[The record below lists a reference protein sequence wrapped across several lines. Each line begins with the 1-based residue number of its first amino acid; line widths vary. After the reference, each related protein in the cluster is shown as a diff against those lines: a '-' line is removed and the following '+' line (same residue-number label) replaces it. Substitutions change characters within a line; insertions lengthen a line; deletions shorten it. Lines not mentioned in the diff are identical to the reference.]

1 MATFTKFN
9 PLVEALAEGVH
20 NWQTNTLAVALTASA
35 PASSS
40 SLLSSISQISYT
52 NIQDGTS
59 TGRNLT
65 GITSSQTSGVYTL
78 DATDLVLT
86 ATGTVP
92 AFRYLV
98 LYNDT
103 AASDPLIGY
112 YDYGTTVN
120 LLNGETFTIVWDPT
134 GILTLT

>member
-20 NWQTNTLAVALTASA
+20 NWQTNTLAIALTASA
-35 PASSS
+35 PSAANGV
-40 SLLSSISQISYT
+40 LGDITQISYT
-52 NIQDGTS
+52 NIQDGTT
-59 TGRNLT
+59 TGRNVS
-65 GITSSQTSGVYTL
+65 GVTSSQTSGVYTL

>member
-20 NWQTNTLAVALTASA
+20 NWQTNTLAIALTASA
-35 PASSS
+35 PSAANEV
-40 SLLSSISQISYT
+40 LGDITQISYT
-52 NIQDGTS
+52 NIQDGTT
-59 TGRNLT
+59 TGRNVS
-65 GITSSQTSGVYTL
+65 GVTSSQTSGVYTL

>member
-1 MATFTKFN
+1 MATFTKFD

-20 NWQTNTLAVALTASA
+20 NWQTNTLAIALTASA
-35 PASSS
+35 PSAANGV
-40 SLLSSISQISYT
+40 LGDITQISYT
-52 NIQDGTS
+52 NIQDGTT
-59 TGRNLT
+59 TGRNVS
-65 GITSSQTSGVYTL
+65 GVTSSQTSGVYTL
-78 DATDLVLT
+78 DAADLVLT

>member
-20 NWQTNTLAVALTASA
+20 NWQTNTLTIALTASA
-35 PASSS
+35 PSAANEV
-40 SLLSSISQISYT
+40 LGDITQISYT

-78 DATDLVLT
+78 TATDLVLT

>member
-1 MATFTKFN
+1 MAVFTKFN

-20 NWQTNTLAVALTASA
+20 NWQTDTLAVALTASA
-35 PASSS
+35 PTNNS
-40 SLLSSISQISYT
+40 SLLSSISQISYSS
-52 NIQDGTS
+52 IQDGTT

-78 DATDLVLT
+78 DAADLVLT
-86 ATGTVP
+86 ATDTVP
-92 AFRYLV
+92 AFRYIV

-112 YDYGTTVN
+112 YDCGTTVN

>member
-9 PLVEALAEGVH
+9 SLVEALAEGVH
-20 NWQTNTLAVALTASA
+20 NWQSDTLAVALTATAPSA
-35 PASSS
+35 SNAV
-40 SLLSSISQISYT
+40 LGDITQISYA
-52 NIQDGTS
+52 NIENGTT
-59 TGRNLT
+59 TGRNVS
-65 GITSSQTSGVYTL
+65 GVTSSQTSGVYTL
-78 DATDLVLT
+78 DAADLVLT

>member
-20 NWQTNTLAVALTASA
+20 NWQTNTLAIALTASA
-35 PASSS
+35 PSAANGV
-40 SLLSSISQISYT
+40 LGDITQISYT
-52 NIQDGTS
+52 NIQDGTT
-59 TGRNLT
+59 TGRNVS
-65 GITSSQTSGVYTL
+65 GVTSSQTSGIYTL

-92 AFRYLV
+92 AFRYIV

-103 AASDPLIGY
+103 ATSDPLIGY

>member
-20 NWQTNTLAVALTASA
+20 NWQTNTLAIALTASA
-35 PASSS
+35 PSAANEV
-40 SLLSSISQISYT
+40 LGDITQISYT
-52 NIQDGTS
+52 NIQDGTT
-59 TGRNLT
+59 TGRNVS
-65 GITSSQTSGVYTL
+65 GVTSSQTSGVYTL

-120 LLNGETFTIVWDPT
+120 LLNGETFTIVWDST

>member
-20 NWQTNTLAVALTASA
+20 NWQTNTLAIALTASA
-35 PASSS
+35 PSAANGV
-40 SLLSSISQISYT
+40 LGDITQISYT
-52 NIQDGTS
+52 NIQDGTT
-59 TGRNLT
+59 TGRNVS
-65 GITSSQTSGVYTL
+65 GVTSSQTSGVYTL

-92 AFRYLV
+92 AFRYIV

-103 AASDPLIGY
+103 ATSDPLIGY

>member
-35 PASSS
+35 PSAANGV
-40 SLLSSISQISYT
+40 LGDITQISYT
-52 NIQDGTS
+52 NIQDGTT
-59 TGRNLT
+59 TGRNVS
-65 GITSSQTSGVYTL
+65 GVTSSQTSGVYTL

-103 AASDPLIGY
+103 ATSDPLIGY

>member
-20 NWQTNTLAVALTASA
+20 NWQTNTLAIALTASA
-35 PASSS
+35 PSAANGV
-40 SLLSSISQISYT
+40 LGDITQISYT
-52 NIQDGTS
+52 NIQDGTT
-59 TGRNLT
+59 TGRNVS
-65 GITSSQTSGVYTL
+65 GVTSSQTSGIYTL

>member
-1 MATFTKFN
+1 MATFTKFDS
-9 PLVEALAEGVH
+9 LVEALAEGVH
-20 NWQTNTLAVALTASA
+20 NWQSDTLTVALTASA
-35 PASSS
+35 PSAANGV
-40 SLLSSISQISYT
+40 LGDITQISYT
-52 NIQDGTS
+52 NIENGTT
-59 TGRNLT
+59 TGRNVS
-65 GITSSQTSGVYTL
+65 GVTSSQTSGVYTL
-78 DATDLVLT
+78 DAADLVLT

>member
-20 NWQTNTLAVALTASA
+20 NWQTNTLAIALTASA
-35 PASSS
+35 PSAANGV
-40 SLLSSISQISYT
+40 LGDITQISYT
-52 NIQDGTS
+52 NIQDGTT
-59 TGRNLT
+59 TGRNVS
-65 GITSSQTSGVYTL
+65 GVTSSQTSGVYTL

-120 LLNGETFTIVWDPT
+120 LLNGETFTIVWDST

>member
-20 NWQTNTLAVALTASA
+20 NWQTNTLAIALTASVPSA
-35 PASSS
+35 ANGV
-40 SLLSSISQISYT
+40 LGDITQISYT
-52 NIQDGTS
+52 NIQDGTT
-59 TGRNLT
+59 TGRNVS
-65 GITSSQTSGVYTL
+65 GVTSSQTSGVYTL

>member
-20 NWQTNTLAVALTASA
+20 NWQTNTLAIALTASA
-35 PASSS
+35 PSAANGV
-40 SLLSSISQISYT
+40 LGDITQISYT
-52 NIQDGTS
+52 NIQDGTT
-59 TGRNLT
+59 TGRNVS
-65 GITSSQTSGVYTL
+65 GVTSSQTSGVYTL

-92 AFRYLV
+92 AFRYIV

-134 GILTLT
+134 GIPTLT

>member
-20 NWQTNTLAVALTASA
+20 NWQTNTLAIALTASA
-35 PASSS
+35 PSAANWV
-40 SLLSSISQISYT
+40 LGDITQISYT
-52 NIQDGTS
+52 NIQDGTT
-59 TGRNLT
+59 TGRNVS
-65 GITSSQTSGVYTL
+65 GVTSSQTSGIYTL

-92 AFRYLV
+92 AFSYLV

>member
-1 MATFTKFN
+1 MAVFIKFN

-35 PASSS
+35 PTNNS
-40 SLLSSISQISYT
+40 SLLSSISQISYS
-52 NIQDGTS
+52 NIQDGTT

-65 GITSSQTSGVYTL
+65 GVTSSQTNGVYTL

-92 AFRYLV
+92 AFRYIV

>member
-20 NWQTNTLAVALTASA
+20 NWQTNTLAIALTASA
-35 PASSS
+35 PSAANGV
-40 SLLSSISQISYT
+40 LGDITQISYT
-52 NIQDGTS
+52 NIQDGTT
-59 TGRNLT
+59 TGRNVS
-65 GITSSQTSGVYTL
+65 GVTSSQTSGVYTL

-92 AFRYLV
+92 AFRYIV

>member
-20 NWQTNTLAVALTASA
+20 NWQTNTLAIALTASA
-35 PASSS
+35 PSAANGV
-40 SLLSSISQISYT
+40 LGDITQISYT
-52 NIQDGTS
+52 NIQDGTT
-59 TGRNLT
+59 TGRNVS
-65 GITSSQTSGVYTL
+65 GVTSSQTSGVYTL

-92 AFRYLV
+92 TFRYLV

>member
-20 NWQTNTLAVALTASA
+20 NWQSDTLAVALTATAPSA
-35 PASSS
+35 ANGV
-40 SLLSSISQISYT
+40 LGDITQISYT
-52 NIQDGTS
+52 NIENGTT
-59 TGRNLT
+59 TGRNVS
-65 GITSSQTSGVYTL
+65 GVTSSQTSGVYTL
-78 DATDLVLT
+78 DAADLVLT

-120 LLNGETFTIVWDPT
+120 LLNGETFTIVWDST

>member
-20 NWQTNTLAVALTASA
+20 NWQTNTLTIALTASA
-35 PASSS
+35 PSAANEV
-40 SLLSSISQISYT
+40 LGDITQISYT

-78 DATDLVLT
+78 NATDLVLT

>member
-20 NWQTNTLAVALTASA
+20 NWQTNTLAIALTASA
-35 PASSS
+35 PSAANGV
-40 SLLSSISQISYT
+40 LGDITQISYT
-52 NIQDGTS
+52 NIQDGSS

-78 DATDLVLT
+78 NATDLVLT

-92 AFRYLV
+92 AFRYIV

>member
-20 NWQTNTLAVALTASA
+20 NWQTNTLAIALTASA
-35 PASSS
+35 PSAANGV
-40 SLLSSISQISYT
+40 LGDITQISYT
-52 NIQDGTS
+52 NIQDGTT
-59 TGRNLT
+59 TGRNVS

-92 AFRYLV
+92 AFRYIV